1 MAAGP
6 VSERNQD
13 ATIYVGGLDEKV
25 NEALLWELFVQAG
38 PVVNV
43 HMPKDRVT
51 MQHQV
56 QSIQPLQPCGLQLTP
71 CPLHPAHCTLH
82 PAPCT
87 PKLHPTPYTLH
98 HAPVPCT
105 CNLHPTHCTLHPA
118 PYTLHPAPCTLHP
131 TPYTLHPAP
140 CTPHLHPTPCTLQ
153 GYGFVECLGEDD
165 ADYSIKIMNM
175 IKLFGKPVRS
185 IITHPCH
192 LNLLTSPD
200 LPSPVSPPRSG

>member
-1 MAAGP
+1 MGALRAGRACRQRPHAQGQGHYAAPGTIDTTP
-6 VSERNQD
+6 
-13 ATIYVGGLDEKV
+13 ATLRLTIDT
-25 NEALLWELFVQAG
+25 
-38 PVVNV
+38 
-43 HMPKDRVT
+43 MPA
-51 MQHQV
+51 
-56 QSIQPLQPCGLQLTP
+56 SP
-71 CPLHPAHCTLH
+71 CTLH

-87 PKLHPTPYTLH
+87 LHP
-98 HAPVPCT
+98 A
-105 CNLHPTHCTLHPA
+105 PA

-131 TPYTLHPAP
+131 THCTLHPAP

-165 ADYSIKIMNM
+165 ADYSIMIMNM

>member
-87 PKLHPTPYTLH
+87 PHLHPTPYTRVSQMYQI
-98 HAPVPCT
+98 ASY
-105 CNLHPTHCTLHPA
+105 PTLE
-118 PYTLHPAPCTLHP
+118 L
-131 TPYTLHPAP
+131 
-140 CTPHLHPTPCTLQ
+140 
-153 GYGFVECLGEDD
+153 GYCV
-165 ADYSIKIMNM
+165 
-175 IKLFGKPVRS
+175 VR
-185 IITHPCH
+185 CK
-192 LNLLTSPD
+192 
-200 LPSPVSPPRSG
+200 